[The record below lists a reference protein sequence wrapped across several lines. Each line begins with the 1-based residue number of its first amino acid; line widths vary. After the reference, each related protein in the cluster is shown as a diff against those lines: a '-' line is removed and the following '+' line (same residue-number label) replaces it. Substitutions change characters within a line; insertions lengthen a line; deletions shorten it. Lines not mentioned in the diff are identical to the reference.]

1 MALKNYVLG
10 RGKLYLS
17 RLRDPQIPGPF
28 RYVGNTTEFNMTA
41 ETETLEHQSSDAG
54 INEVDDQVQLG
65 VTRTGTFTMDDI
77 QPENLALF
85 FFGSATKVSQA
96 VDTTNQTLVIEGAD
110 LKEILERG
118 EGHELFLG
126 VTAANPVGLRNL
138 DVATLALAGMN
149 SASTKAVVTLVK
161 DVPGTPGDWEI
172 VDAKRGIIRLLNTT
186 KTFGT
191 TTTDAVLSKITVTY
205 KRLAFDYD
213 QVISSGK
220 PFEAAVKFLENNPKG
235 RNNDWT
241 MPFVTITPNGDLALK
256 SENEWRTV
264 PFSMTIQKPSG
275 VEAIYINGVPE

>member
-17 RLRDPQIPGPF
+17 RLREPQIPGPF

-85 FFGSATKVSQA
+85 FFGTAGKIHQDDDST
-96 VDTTNQTLVIEGAD
+96 DQTLTIEGAD
-110 LKEILERG
+110 MEEIRDRG
-118 EGHELFLG
+118 EGHEIFLG

-138 DVATLALAGMN
+138 DVATLALKGFD
-149 SASTKAVVTLVK
+149 SASPPVALSANFTKDT
-161 DVPGTPGDWEI
+161 DWEI
-172 VDAKRGIIRLLNTT
+172 VDAKRGIVRLLKTA
-186 KTFGT
+186 KTF
-191 TTTDAVLSKITVTY
+191 DAKATKILSKIEVTY
-205 KRLAFDYD
+205 KRKEFDFD
-213 QVISSGK
+213 QIISSGK

-275 VEAIYINGVPE
+275 VEAIYINGVPD

>member
-85 FFGSATKVSQA
+85 FFGTSGKVTQGVDASALTFA
-96 VDTTNQTLVIEGAD
+96 IEGEDMA
-110 LKEILERG
+110 EILRRG

-126 VTAANPVGLRNL
+126 VTAANPVGHRNL
-138 DVATLALAGMN
+138 DVATLTLAGLD
-149 SASTKAVVTLVK
+149 SASTKAAVMFTK
-161 DVPGTPGDWEI
+161 DTDWEI
-172 VDAKRGIIRLLNTT
+172 VDAKRGIIRLLKTT
-186 KTFGT
+186 KTF
-191 TTTDAVLSKITVTY
+191 DATGDKILSKITAMY
-205 KRLAFDYD
+205 KRLAFVYD

-235 RNNDWT
+235 LNNDWT

-275 VEAIYINGVPE
+275 VEAIYINGVPD